1 MAYKKKAPHGIIFRE
16 VLVSPMADEERILMK
31 AIVCTKSGPADVLQL
46 REVEKP
52 MPGENEVLVRVH
64 AATATIG
71 DVILRKLHPLF
82 FLPLQLFGMKRKGIP
97 GHEFAGEIEAVGKEV
112 KHFKIG
118 DRVFGTTTGL
128 RVGANAEYVC
138 LPEKW
143 EAGVP
148 ATAPTNM
155 TYEEAAAVPV
165 GGMTA
170 LYILRKGN
178 IQRGQKVLI
187 YGASGSV
194 GTFAVQIAKNY
205 GAEVTGVCGTAN
217 VDLVKSLGADQ
228 VIDYAKEDFTKSGQV
243 YDVIFDAVG
252 KTSLSRSKAALNE
265 KGVYLSVRSSTSE
278 KAENLI
284 FLKELIEAGKIRS
297 IIDRC
302 YPLEQTAEAH
312 RYVETGHKKGNVVIN
327 VRHGN
332 LL

>member
-1 MAYKKKAPHGIIFRE
+1 MNQ
-16 VLVSPMADEERILMK
+16 MK
-31 AIVCTKSGPADVLQL
+31 AIVSTEYGSPDVLKL
-46 REVEKP
+46 KEVEKP
-52 MPGENEVLVRVH
+52 MPRENEVLVKVH

-82 FLPLQLFGMKRKGIP
+82 FLPLQLFGMKRKRIP
-97 GHEFAGEIEAVGKEV
+97 GHELAGEIEAVGKDV
-112 KHFKIG
+112 KRFKIG

-128 RVGANAEYVC
+128 SVGANAEYVC

-143 EAGVP
+143 QAGVL
-148 ATAPTNM
+148 ASAPTNM

-194 GTFAVQIAKNY
+194 GTFAVQIAKYY
-205 GAEVTGVCGTAN
+205 GAEVTGVCSTAN
-217 VDLVKSLGADQ
+217 VELVKSLGADR
-228 VIDYAKEDFTKSGQV
+228 VIDYTKEDFAKSGQI

-252 KTSLSRSKAALNE
+252 KTSLSRSKGALKE
-265 KGVYLSVRSSTSE
+265 KGSYLSVRSSTSE
-278 KAENLI
+278 KIENLI
-284 FLKELIEAGKIRS
+284 FLKELIESGQIRS
-297 IIDRC
+297 VIDRC

-312 RYVETGHKKGNVVIN
+312 RYVEAGHKKGNVVIN
-327 VRHGN
+327 VRQSN
-332 LL
+332 

>member
-1 MAYKKKAPHGIIFRE
+1 
-16 VLVSPMADEERILMK
+16 MK
-31 AIVCTKSGPADVLQL
+31 AIVCTKAGPPDVLQL
-46 REVEKP
+46 REVAKP
-52 MPGENEVLVRVH
+52 MPRENEVLVRVH
-64 AATATIG
+64 AATVLVG
-71 DVILRKLHPLF
+71 DVILRRLHPLF
-82 FLPLQLFGMKRKGIP
+82 FLPLQLFGMKRKRIP

-112 KHFKIG
+112 ERFKMG

-128 RVGANAEYVC
+128 SVGANAEYVC
-138 LPEKW
+138 LPETW
-143 EAGVP
+143 EAGVL

-155 TYEEAAAVPV
+155 TYEEAAVVPV

-194 GTFAVQIAKNY
+194 GTFAVQLAKNY
-205 GAEVTGVCGTAN
+205 GAYVTGVCSTAN
-217 VDLVKSLGADQ
+217 VELVKSLGADQ
-228 VIDYAKEDFTKSGQV
+228 VIDYAKEDFTKRGQI

-252 KTSLSRSKAALNE
+252 KTSLSRSKGALKE
-265 KGVYLSVRSSTSE
+265 KGIYLSVRSSTSE
-278 KAENLI
+278 KSENLI

-312 RYVETGHKKGNVVIN
+312 RYVEAGHKKGNVVIN
-327 VRHGN
+327 VRHSN
-332 LL
+332 VL

>member
-1 MAYKKKAPHGIIFRE
+1 MLK
-16 VLVSPMADEERILMK
+16 DNMK
-31 AIVCTKSGPADVLQL
+31 AIVCTKSGPPDVLQL
-46 REVEKP
+46 REVVKP
-52 MPGENEVLVRVH
+52 MPRENEVLVRVH

-71 DVILRKLHPLF
+71 DVILRKLHPLLF
-82 FLPLQLFGMKRKGIP
+82 IPLQLFGMKRKRIP
-97 GHEFAGEIEAVGKEV
+97 GHELAGEIEAVGKQV
-112 KHFKIG
+112 KRFKIG

-128 RVGANAEYVC
+128 SVGANAEYIC
-138 LPEKW
+138 LPETW
-143 EAGVP
+143 ETGVL
-148 ATAPTNM
+148 ATTPNNM

-170 LYILRKGN
+170 LYILRRGN

-194 GTFAVQIAKNY
+194 GTFAVQIAKSY
-205 GAEVTGVCGTAN
+205 GAEVTGVCSTAN
-217 VDLVKSLGADQ
+217 VELVKSLGADQ
-228 VIDYAKEDFTKSGQV
+228 VIDYAKEDFTTSGQI

-252 KTSLSRSKAALNE
+252 KTSLSRSKGALKQ

-278 KAENLI
+278 KAENLF

-312 RYVETGHKKGNVVIN
+312 RYVEAGHKRGNVVIN
-327 VRHGN
+327 VRHSN
-332 LL
+332 LP

>member
-1 MAYKKKAPHGIIFRE
+1 MR
-16 VLVSPMADEERILMK
+16 
-31 AIVCTKSGPADVLQL
+31 AIVCTKSGPANVLQL

-64 AATATIG
+64 AATVVIG

-82 FLPLQLFGMKRKGIP
+82 FLPLQLFGVKRKRIP
-97 GHEFAGEIEAVGKEV
+97 GHEFAGEIEAVGKAV
-112 KHFKIG
+112 KRFEIG

-128 RVGANAEYVC
+128 SVGANAEYVC

-143 EAGVP
+143 QAGVL
-148 ATAPTNM
+148 ATMPTNM

-170 LYILRKGN
+170 LYFLRKAR
-178 IQRGQKVLI
+178 IQNGQKVLI

-194 GTFAVQIAKNY
+194 GTFAVQLAKNY
-205 GAEVTGVCGTAN
+205 GAEVTGVCSTAN
-217 VDLVKSLGADQ
+217 VDLVKSLGADH
-228 VIDYAKEDFTKSGQV
+228 VIDYAKKDFTKSGQV
-243 YDVIFDAVG
+243 YDVIFDAVR
-252 KTSLSRSKAALNE
+252 KTSYSRSKSALKQ
-265 KGVYLSVRSSTSE
+265 KGIYLSVRSSTSE
-278 KAENLI
+278 TVENLL

-312 RYVETGHKKGNVVIN
+312 RYVEAGHKKGNVVIN
-327 VRHGN
+327 VRNGN
-332 LL
+332 LS

>member
-1 MAYKKKAPHGIIFRE
+1 
-16 VLVSPMADEERILMK
+16 MK
-31 AIVCTKSGPADVLQL
+31 AIVCTKSGPPDVLQL

-52 MPGENEVLVRVH
+52 MPRENEVLVRVH

-82 FLPLQLFGMKRKGIP
+82 FLPLQLFGMNRKRIP
-97 GHEFAGEIEAVGKEV
+97 GHELAGEIEAVGKQV
-112 KHFKIG
+112 TRFKIG

-128 RVGANAEYVC
+128 SVGANAEYVC
-138 LPEKW
+138 LPEEW
-143 EAGVP
+143 GAGVL

-178 IQRGQKVLI
+178 IQRRQKVLI

-205 GAEVTGVCGTAN
+205 GAEVTGVCSTAN
-217 VDLVKSLGADQ
+217 VELVKSLGADH
-228 VIDYAKEDFTKSGQV
+228 VIDYAKEDFTKGGPV

-252 KTSLSRSKAALNE
+252 KTSLSRSKGALKE

-278 KAENLI
+278 ETENLL
-284 FLKELIEAGKIRS
+284 FLKELIEAGKIRP

-312 RYVETGHKKGNVVIN
+312 RYVEAGHKKGNVVIN
-327 VRHGN
+327 VRQGN
-332 LL
+332 